1 MDEFRYIE
9 LVTGGAHT
17 RPGRIVELPAGV
29 DWPDYYGKGT
39 VTDAYCSVYRFDS
52 RLAEHVQKTGS
63 VRGYRGACKATGVH
77 FDFDGDGALT
87 DVKAFIESVCNDRLG
102 IFIDNIQAF
111 FSGNKGFHVLIRHP
125 DIDAMP
131 PAADVPEKIKKLAC
145 KLAGR
150 FSTLDK
156 KVYDTT
162 RIFRVPNS
170 RHSKSNLFKIPLLAN
185 ELWTLDMGGIR
196 ALAVKQRSIQDAVD
210 MTINQMRKAA

>member
-1 MDEFRYIE
+1 
-9 LVTGGAHT
+9 
-17 RPGRIVELPAGV
+17 
-29 DWPDYYGKGT
+29 
-39 VTDAYCSVYRFDS
+39 
-52 RLAEHVQKTGS
+52 
-63 VRGYRGACKATGVH
+63 
-77 FDFDGDGALT
+77 
-87 DVKAFIESVCNDRLG
+87 
-102 IFIDNIQAF
+102 
-111 FSGNKGFHVLIRHP
+111 
-125 DIDAMP
+125 MP